1 MNAVVVYD
9 SMYGNTERLARA
21 IAEVLGTTR
30 VVAVADM
37 GQTDWGG
44 CDVVVIGGPTQRHG
58 ISPAM
63 RQWLDGLSAGT
74 FRDQAV
80 AVFDTRL
87 NMSRLL
93 TGSAAAQIAHALK
106 RAGARLI
113 IPVESFFVTGGPRG
127 EETTLMGG
135 EVELACEWA
144 SRIEDKIGATAD
156 LAGSR

>member
-30 VVAVADM
+30 VVAVADIS
-37 GQTDWGG
+37 QADWGG

-58 ISPAM
+58 MSPAM

-74 FRDQAV
+74 FRSQAV

-144 SRIEDKIGATAD
+144 SRIEDKIGATAN
-156 LAGSR
+156 LAGTR